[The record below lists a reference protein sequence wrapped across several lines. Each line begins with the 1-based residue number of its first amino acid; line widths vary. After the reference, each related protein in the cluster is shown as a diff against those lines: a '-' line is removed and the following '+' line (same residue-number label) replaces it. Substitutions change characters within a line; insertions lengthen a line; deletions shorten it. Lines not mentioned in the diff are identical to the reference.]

1 MFQCFDVFFIGDHV
15 YSYRQINFNENKRER
30 KIAES
35 LLIKHLRLT
44 QNVRDKSVPLK
55 LFI

>member
-15 YSYRQINFNENKRER
+15 YFYRHINFNENKRER